1 MKIVAR
7 NKMLMGKSAL
17 RIFGALSL
25 CAAMELSALAL
36 DFNLEGLDRNNST
49 NWTPNSAWSSVNLQ
63 DWRELDFIPVR
74 IEVQGGPA
82 VSQLLTITFPH
93 YSGGVYGFQNLY
105 FISNSPNVSFSSAP
119 VLNANPAS
127 SDWSYDLRVTVTGN
141 QRGYVYFYAR
151 LAAGA
156 HLNPGSSLH
165 LEGPAL
171 SPLQIHK
178 PRPGPGSPDLA
189 IKKTGPA
196 TAGPGD
202 IITYSISYTNK
213 ASGTNNAAHGVQIID
228 SLAALVTF
236 VSASDGG
243 TMAGNT
249 LSFDIRDL
257 TNRAS
262 GFVTYQVRVASS
274 AVSGQM
280 FTNNALIVSSED
292 DANMSD
298 NRSSV
303 KTTVIANRPP
313 VANPDAYTTS
323 EDAALVT
330 DAPGVLANDSD
341 PDGNAIT
348 AQLVSTTANGTL
360 TLNANG
366 SFNYTPNPNFS
377 GLDGF
382 TYRATDG
389 SNFSSV
395 VSATITVAPIND
407 PPVAVNDSYTTPSDS
422 TLTIGAPGVLANDT
436 DVENDPLNAILANP
450 PAHGALTLNANG
462 SFTYAPNANFSG
474 SDSFSYR
481 ASDGGA
487 TSGVATV
494 SISVV
499 PLPVIIVIPPV
510 NQTNCP
516 GETAVFNVTA
526 TGTALTYQWL
536 HGTNILSGATNRT
549 LVLTNVALSTAGS
562 YCVIVD
568 GAAGGPVTHCAS
580 LFVNQNVFVV
590 TPPISRTNC
599 PNTTVLFTVNATGT
613 ALQYQW
619 FFQNALLAGKTNAT
633 LVVSNVMAAN
643 AGAYAIVVSGRC
655 GQPVTNSATL
665 TVNQAP
671 AIVTPPSSQTSFV
684 GSNVVFSIGA
694 TGTGLSYRWI
704 FNGSLVG
711 TNNTLA
717 LNNLAPNQAGTYCVI
732 VSGTCGSSMT
742 NCTTLTIQN
751 RAPTA
756 RDDSYTT
763 AEDTTL
769 TISGPGVLAND
780 FDVDGD
786 ALTAIIVSNPANG
799 SLSLNSNGGF
809 VYRPNTNYNGMDT
822 FTYRAMDGGLASDVA
837 TVTLTVAPVNDAPV
851 ARDDSYVTAEDTT
864 LTIAPAGVL
873 ANDLDADGHALTALL
888 VSNAAHGTLTL
899 NPAGGFVYRPNTN
912 YNGTDT
918 FTYRA
923 TDGGLASA
931 VATVTLTI
939 TPVNDR
945 PTPGAA
951 GDNYSVLEDQTLT
964 VPAPGVLG
972 NDSDIDG
979 DSLVAVF
986 ISGPAHG
993 AVTLN
998 ANGSFVYVPS
1008 ANYFGADSFIYV
1020 ASDGRTSSVP
1030 AVVNITVT
1038 PVNDAPSFTGGGDQ
1052 KANQNSPLQTVNW
1065 ASNISAGPANES
1077 GQTTLFWVS
1086 NDNPSLFALVPAIAP
1101 DGKLR
1106 YRPATNAFG
1115 VATVR
1120 VTLRDDGGTA
1130 NGGVDSSSEVV
1141 FSITI
1146 NSPPAVSI
1154 ISPLDGTVLINPA
1167 TFSVLAD
1174 ASDPD
1179 GTVTNV
1185 LFTVNGAAFTNVA
1198 QPPFYFV
1205 MTNAAPGSYQLRAVA
1220 ADDCGLLATS
1230 AVVNVSVVTNT
1241 VVAFG
1246 PLVLN
1251 HQNGLFEQF
1260 VTISNATSETWL
1272 NGVRLFVLNLDSTN
1286 RVYNFTGT
1294 NANGT
1299 PFLDAPSPVPPGGLL
1314 TMVVQYYVPN
1324 PRSVPNPAL
1333 VATPLAFAKSVA
1345 PKIMHVEPASD
1356 GTLHVHFTSQQG
1368 RFYFLQYSDDLTR
1381 WTTDPIR
1388 MIGSGP
1394 LTIVPAHKAGTK
1406 CFYRVL
1412 LIP

>member
-7 NKMLMGKSAL
+7 NKRLIGKGAL
-17 RIFGALSL
+17 RIFGVLSL
-25 CAAMELSALAL
+25 CAAMELSASAL
-36 DFNLEGLDRNNST
+36 DFDLEGLDRNNST

-63 DWRELDFIPVR
+63 DWREMDFIPVR
-74 IEVQGGPA
+74 VEVRGGPA

-93 YSGGVYGFQNLY
+93 YSAGVYGFQNLY
-105 FISNSPNVSFSSAP
+105 FISNSPNVSFSAAP

-127 SDWSYDLRVTVTGN
+127 PDWSYDLRVTVTGN

-165 LEGPAL
+165 LDGPAL

-178 PRPGPGSPDLA
+178 PSPGPGSPDLA
-189 IKKTGPA
+189 IQKTGPA
-196 TAGPGD
+196 TVGPGD

-213 ASGTNNAAHGVQIID
+213 AAGTNNAAHGVQIMD
-228 SLAALVTF
+228 NFPALVTF

-280 FTNNALIVSSED
+280 FTNNAVIMSSED

-323 EDAALVT
+323 EDAALAIG
-330 DAPGVLANDSD
+330 APGVLANDSD

-348 AQLVSTTANGTL
+348 AQVVSTTVNGAL
-360 TLNANG
+360 TLNVNG
-366 SFNYTPNPNFS
+366 SFNYTPNPNFN
-377 GLDGF
+377 GIDGF

-389 SNFSSV
+389 SNFSSA
-395 VSATITVAPIND
+395 VSATITVTPIND
-407 PPVAVNDSYTTPSDS
+407 PPAAVNDDYSLNEDTV
-422 TLTIGAPGVLANDT
+422 LNVARPGVLANDS
-436 DVENDPLNAILANP
+436 DPDGEALSSVLLSNVTHGVLMLNP
-450 PAHGALTLNANG
+450 DG
-462 SFTYAPNANFSG
+462 SFVYSPAANFNG
-474 SDSFSYR
+474 VDSFLYR
-481 ASDGGA
+481 ARDGA
-487 TSGVATV
+487 SFSSAALVRITV
-494 SISVV
+494 T
-499 PLPVIIVIPPV
+499 PV
-510 NQTNCP
+510 N
-516 GETAVFNVTA
+516 
-526 TGTALTYQWL
+526 
-536 HGTNILSGATNRT
+536 
-549 LVLTNVALSTAGS
+549 
-562 YCVIVD
+562 D
-568 GAAGGPVTHCAS
+568 
-580 LFVNQNVFVV
+580 
-590 TPPISRTNC
+590 
-599 PNTTVLFTVNATGT
+599 
-613 ALQYQW
+613 
-619 FFQNALLAGKTNAT
+619 
-633 LVVSNVMAAN
+633 
-643 AGAYAIVVSGRC
+643 
-655 GQPVTNSATL
+655 
-665 TVNQAP
+665 
-671 AIVTPPSSQTSFV
+671 
-684 GSNVVFSIGA
+684 
-694 TGTGLSYRWI
+694 
-704 FNGSLVG
+704 
-711 TNNTLA
+711 
-717 LNNLAPNQAGTYCVI
+717 
-732 VSGTCGSSMT
+732 
-742 NCTTLTIQN
+742 
-751 RAPTA
+751 APTA

-769 TISGPGVLAND
+769 SIPLPGVLAND
-780 FDVDGD
+780 FDLDGD
-786 ALTAIIVSNPANG
+786 ALAAIIVSNPANG
-799 SLSLNSNGGF
+799 SLSLNTNGGF

-822 FTYRAMDGGLASDVA
+822 FTYRATDGALTSEIA
-837 TVTLTVAPVNDAPV
+837 TVTLTVAPVNDAPI
-851 ARDDSYVTAEDTT
+851 ARDDSYITDEDTT

-873 ANDLDADGHALTALL
+873 TNDFDVDGDPLTALFVRNPL
-888 VSNAAHGTLTL
+888 HGTLAL

-912 YNGTDT
+912 FHGTDT

-923 TDGGLASA
+923 IDGGLASS

-951 GDNYSVLEDQTLT
+951 GDNYSVLEDQSLT

-979 DSLVAVF
+979 DPLVAVL
-986 ISGPAHG
+986 ISEPAHG
-993 AVTLN
+993 TVTLN
-998 ANGSFVYVPS
+998 TNGSFVYVPS

-1020 ASDGRTSSVP
+1020 ASDGRTNSVP
-1030 AVVNITVT
+1030 ATVNITVI
-1038 PVNDAPSFTGGGDQ
+1038 PVNDAPSFVGGGDQ
-1052 KANQNSPLQTVNW
+1052 KANQNSPMQTVNW

-1077 GQTTLFWVS
+1077 GQTALFWVS
-1086 NDNPSLFALVPAIAP
+1086 NDNPSLFALTPGIAP

-1106 YRPATNAFG
+1106 YKPATNAFG

-1154 ISPLDGTVLINPA
+1154 VSPLDGTVLINPA

-1185 LFTVNGAAFTNVA
+1185 LFMVNGAAFTNVA

-1205 MTNAAPGSYQLRAVA
+1205 MTNAAPGNYQFRAIA
-1220 ADDCGLLATS
+1220 ADNCGLLATS

-1241 VVAFG
+1241 VVATG

-1299 PFLDAPSPVPPGGLL
+1299 PFLDATSPVPPGGLV
-1314 TMVVQYYVPN
+1314 TIVVQYYVPN
-1324 PRSVPNPAL
+1324 PRSVPNPTL
-1333 VATPLAFAKSVA
+1333 VATPLPFAKSVA
-1345 PKIMHVEPASD
+1345 PKIMHVDPASD
-1356 GTLHVHFTSQQG
+1356 GTLDVHFTSQQG
-1368 RFYFLQYSDDLTR
+1368 RFYFLQYSDDLIR

-1388 MIGSGP
+1388 MTGTGP
-1394 LTIVPAHKAGTK
+1394 LTIVPAHKAGAK